1 MLQRVF
7 IFCFLFQLVVGSA
20 YSMSPSEEKRLFELL
35 GEIKGQLQLIDKRFE
50 QIDKRFE
57 QVDKRFE
64 QVDKRFEQVD
74 KRFEQVDKRITEL
87 KEDMNRRFEEMRE
100 DTNKRFE
107 QVDKRMEAQL
117 SFLWMLTGIFSS
129 ITAAVIALLIWDRR
143 TAVKHALKESEDQL
157 EAKYGLSLL
166 RKVVMVLQEKA
177 KSDSE
182 LALILKKMGIL

>member
-35 GEIKGQLQLIDKRFE
+35 GEIKGQLQ
-50 QIDKRFE
+50 QI
-57 QVDKRFE
+57 
-64 QVDKRFEQVD
+64 D

-107 QVDKRMEAQL
+107 QIDKRMEAQL

>member
-1 MLQRVF
+1 MVQRVF

-20 YSMSPSEEKRLFELL
+20 YSMSPSEGKRLFELL
-35 GEIKGQLQLIDKRFE
+35 GEIKGQLQQIDKRFE
-50 QIDKRFE
+50 QI
-57 QVDKRFE
+57 
-64 QVDKRFEQVD
+64 DKRFEQVD